1 MTEIKETVQNPE
13 KVHCTDGT
21 QTKAPESS
29 ISVEKRSEKENFE
42 NELVLALTGK
52 LTDKVLVRFLKKNSW
67 TEKFQKSEQ
76 VLLSAI
82 KQFSRRLKPKTLMNE
97 PEDIAPSSEDISI
110 SDLII

>member
-1 MTEIKETVQNPE
+1 MIETKETVQDPA

-21 QTKAPESS
+21 QTKAPGSS
-29 ISVEKRSEKENFE
+29 ISVEERSEKENFE
-42 NELVLALTGK
+42 NELVSALTGK
-52 LTDKVLVRFLKKNSW
+52 FPDKMLVRFLRKNAW

-97 PEDIAPSSEDISI
+97 PEDIAPSSEDIFI
-110 SDLII
+110 SD